1 MSMIYPVIYGNWIQK
16 NYVAFKLSD
25 GDNDGII
32 SSLDVCD
39 LVKNLLEKCP
49 MTGFGKN
56 QTKHCSCA
64 LFEEVKK
71 MNEIILHE
79 NLYKDKKKGKKVLD
93 FPTFLQSKI
102 GLSCLVIELQ
112 QVLLKDYKIEHEK
125 ELKEQ
130 ERQELRKKKLMQA
143 ILNSQGSVRST
154 PPKEYKRGKGKQGS
168 DDPDNDGNFD

>member
-1 MSMIYPVIYGNWIQK
+1 
-16 NYVAFKLSD
+16 
-25 GDNDGII
+25 
-32 SSLDVCD
+32 
-39 LVKNLLEKCP
+39 
-49 MTGFGKN
+49 
-56 QTKHCSCA
+56 
-64 LFEEVKK
+64 

-143 ILNSQGSVRST
+143 ILNS
-154 PPKEYKRGKGKQGS
+154 
-168 DDPDNDGNFD
+168 